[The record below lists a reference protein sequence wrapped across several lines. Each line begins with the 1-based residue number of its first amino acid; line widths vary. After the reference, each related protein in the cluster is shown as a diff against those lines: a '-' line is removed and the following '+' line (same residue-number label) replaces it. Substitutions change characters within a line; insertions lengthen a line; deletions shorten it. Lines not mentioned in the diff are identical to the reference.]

1 MAEPTSLYRRFRP
14 QRFAEVRGQDFV
26 VSALRNAVRDSRV
39 AHAYLFSGPR
49 GTGKTTAARILAK
62 ALNCT
67 DRAADGDCC
76 DRCPSCTAIREGGS
90 LNVVEL
96 DAASNRGIDRVREII
111 AGTVIGSPGE
121 KKVYIFDEVHQ
132 LTSEA
137 GTALLKTLE
146 EPPEHVV
153 FVLATTDP
161 EKVAIPVRSRTQHF
175 EFRLL
180 DVDVLAGL
188 VSDVVGSAG
197 IELDERALATVVRDG
212 RGSARDTLSVLE
224 QVASAGGLRDDVPVV
239 DDLVEALIARDAG
252 MVLVAVAAAMR
263 AGRDPRRLGAEL
275 VERLRLCFLSSLAP
289 DLVDCLA
296 EERARIADQAKRL
309 GPAGATRAI
318 EVVGEALVD
327 LRESVDPR
335 VTLEVALVRVARAD
349 LDTSPA
355 ALLARIERLERAEP
369 RPAPADAGPPASAP
383 PTASPGPKPAPP
395 AGTAAGAEAQAAGP
409 EAVRRTLGALRGT
422 AGTPAPPRSRP
433 AQAPT
438 TPGAPSGARAA
449 VPPAPND
456 QPRPADPPTT
466 DEPPTGGPP
475 TDAPAGGAANVG
487 APASVAPPGGAP
499 PTGAPGPG
507 AADGAPA
514 GMAAALLP
522 SAGEVASAWDA
533 VLAEMKP
540 SVRSRFASARV
551 VAVDTAVVLT
561 VDNAYL
567 LADCETRRPDAEAA
581 LAARFGRPVPVR
593 LTLSGAT
600 PLSRTTAAS
609 SATEEEHVDLTQLV
623 DAPPPTTD
631 PHERLRKAF
640 PGAEEV
646 L

>member
-26 VSALRNAVRDSRV
+26 VSALRNAVRDGRES
-39 AHAYLFSGPR
+39 HAYLFSGPR
-49 GTGKTTAARILAK
+49 GTGKTTTARILAK

-67 DRAADGDCC
+67 GRAADGDCC
-76 DRCPSCTAIREGGS
+76 DRCPSCVAIREGGS
-90 LNVVEL
+90 MNVVEL

-161 EKVAIPVRSRTQHF
+161 DKVAIPVRSRTQHF

-180 DVDVLAGL
+180 DVDLLAGL
-188 VSDVVGSAG
+188 VHDVVGSAG
-197 IELDERALATVVRDG
+197 IDLDERALATVVRDG

-224 QVASAGGLRDDVPVV
+224 QVASAGGLRDEEPVV

-252 MVLVAVAAAMR
+252 AVLVAVAAAMR

-296 EERARIADQAKRL
+296 EERERIADQAKRL
-309 GPAGATRAI
+309 GPGGATRAI

-355 ALLARIERLERAEP
+355 ALIERLERLERADPGPAPAVTGGPNPAPNPAPAP
-369 RPAPADAGPPASAP
+369 RPARSATASAP
-383 PTASPGPKPAPP
+383 PAPTPAP
-395 AGTAAGAEAQAAGP
+395 EADAAGP
-409 EAVRRTLGALRGT
+409 ASVRRTLGALKGSVGRT
-422 AGTPAPPRSRP
+422 PSRPVPPPPAPAPAPPPAASPHAHNPSRVP
-433 AQAPT
+433 A
-438 TPGAPSGARAA
+438 
-449 VPPAPND
+449 
-456 QPRPADPPTT
+456 
-466 DEPPTGGPP
+466 
-475 TDAPAGGAANVG
+475 
-487 APASVAPPGGAP
+487 
-499 PTGAPGPG
+499 G
-507 AADGAPA
+507 AADQVSA
-514 GMAAALLP
+514 GVAAALLP
-522 SAGEVASAWDA
+522 SAGEVAAVWEA
-533 VLAEMKP
+533 VLADMKP
-540 SVRSRFASARV
+540 AVRSRFATARV
-551 VAVDTAVVLT
+551 VAVDSAVVVA
-561 VDNAYL
+561 VDNPYL
-567 LADCETRRPDAEAA
+567 QADCEARRGDAEAA
-581 LAARFGRPVPVR
+581 LAARFGRPVPLRVTVDTGPTR
-593 LTLSGAT
+593 A
-600 PLSRTTAAS
+600 PAAS
-609 SATEEEHVDLTQLV
+609 SATASTDDEHVDLSQLV
-623 DAPPPTTD
+623 DAPPATSDPT
-631 PHERLRKAF
+631 ERLLQAF

>member
-14 QRFAEVRGQDFV
+14 QRFADVRGQAFV
-26 VSALRNAVRDSRV
+26 VSALRNAVRDGRES
-39 AHAYLFSGPR
+39 HAYLFSGPR
-49 GTGKTTAARILAK
+49 GTGKTTTARILAK

-67 DRAADGDCC
+67 DRAPDGDCC
-76 DRCPSCTAIREGGS
+76 DRCPSCVAIRDGGS
-90 LNVVEL
+90 MNVIEL

-161 EKVAIPVRSRTQHF
+161 DKVAIPVRSRTQHF

-180 DVDVLAGL
+180 DVDLLAGL
-188 VSDVVGSAG
+188 VNDVVGSAG
-197 IELDERALATVVRDG
+197 IELDERALASVVRDG

-224 QVASAGGLRDDVPVV
+224 QVASAGGLRDEVPVV

-252 MVLVAVAAAMR
+252 AVLVAVAAGMR

-296 EERARIADQAKRL
+296 EERERIADQAKRL

-355 ALLARIERLERAEP
+355 ALIERLERLERAELRP
-369 RPAPADAGPPASAP
+369 DGGATPAPGVSPVSPPP
-383 PTASPGPKPAPP
+383 PTAVPPDRDGATGPAS
-395 AGTAAGAEAQAAGP
+395 
-409 EAVRRTLGALRGT
+409 VRRTLGALKGT
-422 AGTPAPPRSRP
+422 TAKPSPATRARPAPAP
-433 AQAPT
+433 APAIAPPPPGDAASTTPPAAAPT
-438 TPGAPSGARAA
+438 KPTPSPSAA
-449 VPPAPND
+449 
-456 QPRPADPPTT
+456 T
-466 DEPPTGGPP
+466 
-475 TDAPAGGAANVG
+475 GAANQ
-487 APASVAPPGGAP
+487 ASANV
-499 PTGAPGPG
+499 
-507 AADGAPA
+507 
-514 GMAAALLP
+514 AAALLP
-522 SAGEVASAWDA
+522 SAGEVAAAWEG

-540 SVRSRFASARV
+540 AVRSRFATARV
-551 VAVDTAVVLT
+551 VAVDSAVVVA
-561 VDNAYL
+561 VDNPYL
-567 LADCETRRPDAEAA
+567 QADCEARRGDAEAA
-581 LAARFGRPVPVR
+581 LAHHFGRLVPLRV
-593 LTLSGAT
+593 TVGAGPTRT
-600 PLSRTTAAS
+600 PAASPAS
-609 SATEEEHVDLTQLV
+609 SASSAIASTEEEHVDLSQLV
-623 DAPPPTTD
+623 DAPPATSDPT
-631 PHERLRKAF
+631 ERLLQAF

>member
-14 QRFAEVRGQDFV
+14 QRFAEMRGQDFV
-26 VSALRNAVRDSRV
+26 VSALRNAVRDGRV

-67 DRAADGDCC
+67 DRAPDGDCC
-76 DRCPSCTAIREGGS
+76 DRCPSCVAIREGGS
-90 LNVVEL
+90 MNVLEL

-146 EPPEHVV
+146 EPPEHVI

-180 DVDVLAGL
+180 DVDLLAGL
-188 VSDVVGSAG
+188 VRDVVGSAG
-197 IELDERALATVVRDG
+197 IELDERALASVVRDG

-252 MVLVAVAAAMR
+252 AVLVAVAAAMR

-296 EERARIADQAKRL
+296 EDRERIADQARRL

-355 ALLARIERLERAEP
+355 ALIERLERLERAEP
-369 RPAPADAGPPASAP
+369 APRTAGSEATAGSAA
-383 PTASPGPKPAPP
+383 T
-395 AGTAAGAEAQAAGP
+395 AGATAVGRESSGRGPAQPARGAPDTDAATGP
-409 EAVRRTLGALRGT
+409 DSVRRTLGALKGT
-422 AGTPAPPRSRP
+422 AGKASPSTRRGAAPAPPP
-433 AQAPT
+433 VA
-438 TPGAPSGARAA
+438 GAD
-449 VPPAPND
+449 D
-456 QPRPADPPTT
+456 QVSADMT
-466 DEPPTGGPP
+466 
-475 TDAPAGGAANVG
+475 
-487 APASVAPPGGAP
+487 
-499 PTGAPGPG
+499 
-507 AADGAPA
+507 
-514 GMAAALLP
+514 AALLP
-522 SAGEVASAWDA
+522 SAGEVAAAWEA
-533 VLAEMKP
+533 VLAGMKP
-540 SVRSRFASARV
+540 AVRSRFATARV
-551 VAVDTAVVLT
+551 VAVDTAVVVA
-561 VDNAYL
+561 VDNPYL
-567 LADCETRRPDAEAA
+567 QADCETRRGDAETA
-581 LAARFGRPVPVR
+581 LAARFGRPVPLRITV
-593 LTLSGAT
+593 GAG
-600 PLSRTTAAS
+600 PARAPAAS
-609 SATEEEHVDLTQLV
+609 PAPTEEEHVDLSQLV
-623 DAPPPTTD
+623 DAPPSPSDPT
-631 PHERLRKAF
+631 ERLLQAF